1 MTENRN
7 TFGLAA
13 GDYRS
18 FRPTYPDNLFR
29 FLVSLCQSTGSALD
43 CATGSG
49 QAAADLAKYF
59 DRVAAFDSSQAQV
72 DAAGTDP
79 IIEYRVGTA
88 EALPF
93 ADEKFDLV
101 TVAQAAH
108 WFDLQSFY
116 ERLRGVVKPSSVIA
130 IWGYSYCKVDT
141 QVDAIVAAQ
150 LLKPIE
156 PYWAEGNRV
165 IMEKYRTIYFP
176 FSEVR
181 WPGFSA
187 RYAWTRAAFVNYMR
201 TWSAYK
207 RYVADK
213 NLDPMPGLDAA
224 LAVLWPEGESRPV
237 TFELVGRIGR
247 FGRDQVLRRQW

>member
-1 MTENRN
+1 VTENRD

-13 GDYRS
+13 DDYRN
-18 FRPTYPDNLFR
+18 FRPTYPEDLFR
-29 FLVSLCQSTGSALD
+29 FLVSLCQSTGAALD

-49 QAAADLAKYF
+49 QAAVDLATYF
-59 DRVAAFDSSQAQV
+59 DRVAAFDSSESQIQA
-72 DAAGTDP
+72 AAPDP
-79 IIEYRVGTA
+79 VVEYRVGTA

-93 ADEKFDLV
+93 VDEKFDLV

-116 ERLRGVVKPSSVIA
+116 ERLRGVVKPTSVIA
-130 IWGYSYCKVDT
+130 IWGYSYCRIGA
-141 QVDAIVAAQ
+141 QIDAIVAAR

-165 IMEKYRTIYFP
+165 IIEKYRTIYFP

-181 WPGFSA
+181 WPGFTA
-187 RYAWTRAAFVNYMR
+187 RHGWTRAAFLNYMR

-207 RYVADK
+207 LYLADEQS
-213 NLDPMPGLDAA
+213 DPMPALDAE
-224 LAVLWPEGESRPV
+224 LADLWPEGEAKAV
-237 TFELVGRIGR
+237 TFELHGRIGR